1 MKGDKE
7 MLPYQISNIFSTKTH
22 FCFKLKLNQL
32 NLAFYEAI
40 FSTISFIFSILMG
53 KGLGGGI
60 NLVPKQVF
68 QCKNCGCVFST
79 DKEETLNSCLTE
91 IRI

>member
-1 MKGDKE
+1 MKGIKKCY
-7 MLPYQISNIFSTKTH
+7 LTKLVIPFQQKQTL
-22 FCFKLKLNQL
+22 KLKLNQL

-40 FSTISFIFSILMG
+40 FSTISFIFSILMA

-68 QCKNCGCVFST
+68 QCKNCG
-79 DKEETLNSCLTE
+79 
-91 IRI
+91 

>member
-1 MKGDKE
+1 MKGIKKCY
-7 MLPYQISNIFSTKTH
+7 LTKLVISFQQKQTLQ
-22 FCFKLKLNQL
+22 CFKLKLNQL

-53 KGLGGGI
+53 KGLGGGT

-68 QCKNCGCVFST
+68 QCKNCGCVSST
-79 DKEETLNSCLTE
+79 VKEETLL
-91 IRI
+91 ILA